1 LLAGPLRS
9 ALAGEE
15 AGVEEEEEE
24 EEEEK
29 ENDMQKEERNG
40 QNFNKRKNS

>member
-1 LLAGPLRS
+1 LRAGPLRS

-15 AGVEEEEEE
+15 AGVEEEEE